1 MIFYSIYYIEGIF
14 SKRDSPFIRGFYK
27 DNKPPTSLNSSP
39 SRLLQEPISDEQR
52 KSKEQQQ
59 QIERERT
66 EREKREKD
74 QREKEQREKERREK
88 EQQEKERREKEE
100 EEKKRQAKVGSKK
113 EKSKQGKLPMPRAQ
127 GSQGSQ
133 ASSLAVKV
141 ELVDVEQSST
151 APPSRDIARDPRT
164 RPSRHD
170 PRLQR
175 EENSETLE
183 ALHEAPPVKVLVDPY
198 LEHQPEENTT
208 LSVEVLSQPK
218 AVPKMAVA
226 KRQRKA
232 GAAPKKAIAKHP
244 PMTPPPPT
252 TPMTPMTPPPG
263 LAPSQ
268 EKKLLEIKQLLQ
280 RETSGGPPSPPE
292 APTTPMTPSPPEVRL
307 DFSTDFCW
315 KDVGFL
321 RNKTSL
327 WENMPNIQ
335 DFNWERGG

>member
-59 QIERERT
+59 QIERERM

-218 AVPKMAVA
+218 AVPKVAVA

-280 RETSGGPPSPPE
+280 RETSGGFTF
-292 APTTPMTPSPPEVRL
+292 TT
-307 DFSTDFCW
+307 
-315 KDVGFL
+315 
-321 RNKTSL
+321 
-327 WENMPNIQ
+327 
-335 DFNWERGG
+335 

>member
-1 MIFYSIYYIEGIF
+1 M
-14 SKRDSPFIRGFYK
+14 K

-39 SRLLQEPISDEQR
+39 SGLLQEASSDEQR

-59 QIERERT
+59 QIERERM

-74 QREKEQREKERREK
+74 QHEKEQREKERREK

-113 EKSKQGKLPMPRAQ
+113 EKSKQGKLPMPRAP
-127 GSQGSQ
+127 GSQASQ

-141 ELVDVEQSST
+141 ELVDVEQSSAA
-151 APPSRDIARDPRT
+151 APSHDIARDPRT

-175 EENSETLE
+175 EESAAE
-183 ALHEAPPVKVLVDPY
+183 ALDEALNEAPPVKVLVDPY

-218 AVPKMAVA
+218 GLPKVAVA
-226 KRQRKA
+226 KRQRRA

-244 PMTPPPPT
+244 PSTPM
-252 TPMTPMTPPPG
+252 TPMTPMTPPPM
-263 LAPSQ
+263 APSQ

-280 RETSGGPPSPPE
+280 RETSGGPSPPE
-292 APTTPMTPSPPEVRL
+292 ATPTTPMTPAPEEIFCRL
-307 DFSTDFCW
+307 FVGKKGFFSAE
-315 KDVGFL
+315 KRVVGEYAKYSRL
-321 RNKTSL
+321 
-327 WENMPNIQ
+327 Q
-335 DFNWERGG
+335 